1 MFEPFHGLLDDPF
14 RPTPDPVFF
23 FYSRAHQRAC
33 ESLRQALERPGI
45 VLLAGEAG
53 IGKTTTVEP
62 FLRELDA
69 ARVIGRKLD
78 GRRVNAVGAL
88 QCAGEA
94 FGLLALVAGKRRLLP
109 IVDEAQVLTRESLE
123 ELLPLQPLLV
133 GGPELNVSLSQVC
146 RLGPL
151 QPDEVRGYVEQRL
164 RQVGWDGAP
173 RFDDE
178 AFRLIHD
185 HTGGIPQRINLLC
198 RRAFAGFSGA
208 SGVVG
213 ASAVLRAIQAA

>member
-23 FYSRAHQRAC
+23 FYSRAHHRAC
-33 ESLRQALERPGI
+33 EGLRHALERPG
-45 VLLAGEAG
+45 VVVLAGEAG
-53 IGKTTTVEP
+53 IGKTTTVEA
-62 FLRELDA
+62 FLRELDG
-69 ARVIGRKLD
+69 ARIIGRKLD
-78 GRRVNAVGAL
+78 GRRVNARGAL
-88 QCAGEA
+88 ECVGEA

-109 IVDEAQVLTRESLE
+109 IVDEAQALTRESLD

-133 GGPELNVSLSQVC
+133 GGSEVDVPVSHVC

-151 QPDEVRGYVEQRL
+151 QPDEVRDYVEQRL
-164 RQVGWDGAP
+164 RQVGWNGAP
-173 RFDDE
+173 RFDED

-198 RRAFAGFSGA
+198 RRAFAGRIGQN
-208 SGVVG
+208 GVVG
-213 ASAVLRAIQAA
+213 ASAVARAIQAA

>member
-33 ESLRQALERPGI
+33 ESLRQALERPG
-45 VLLAGEAG
+45 VVVLAGEAG
-53 IGKTTTVEP
+53 IGKTTTVEA

-78 GRRVNAVGAL
+78 GRRVNARGAL
-88 QCAGEA
+88 ECVGEA
-94 FGLLALVAGKRRLLP
+94 FGLLTLVAGKRRLLP

-133 GGPELNVSLSQVC
+133 GGSGLDVPGSHVC
-146 RLGPL
+146 PLGRL
-151 QPDEVRGYVEQRL
+151 QADEIRGYVEQRL
-164 RQVGWDGAP
+164 RRVGWNGAP
-173 RFDDE
+173 TFDDD
-178 AFRLIHD
+178 AFRLIHV
-185 HTGGIPQRINLLC
+185 HTGGIPQRINVLC
-198 RRAFAGFSGA
+198 RRAFAGLIGQN
-208 SGVVG
+208 GVVG
-213 ASAVLRAIQAA
+213 ASAVARAIQAA